1 MSELQKA
8 GLLEQ
13 YTKYIVIQ
21 IIQFPNTKNWIPK
34 MAFSSFLFETI
45 KKLCSHQ
52 KLFMILNDTGDHVKI
67 TEYYEVYLLLLKS
80 SRL

>member
-8 GLLEQ
+8 GLLKQ

-21 IIQFPNTKNWIPK
+21 IIQFPNTRNWIPK

-45 KKLCSHQ
+45 KELCSHQ
-52 KLFMILNDTGDHVKI
+52 KLFMILNDTGDHIKI
-67 TEYYEVYLLLLKS
+67 TEYYKVCCYLKS